1 MANVSTTVPNLVQGV
16 SQQAPSLRF
25 NGQCEEQTNAVGSVI
40 KGLIKRPYAHLI
52 SAIDKDAE
60 WDDDP
65 PGLDTDAG
73 YTDEAITNKGFHLF
87 INRGESI
94 QTGGGSAGQKAS
106 ERYVGIIEGSA
117 SAPKLRIINLDD
129 GTLATITHKNAAGA
143 LVTDPARNYV
153 NLPDYFDCPGEDYV
167 NYLKGAT
174 YADTTYLLNTTKT
187 TARKAASKTRA
198 YRKQDAIAFVKIGA
212 QGTTYTLKVTDEDT
226 GSITAAVLSI
236 TWDETW
242 RTNHGPAWRV
252 DGVTISSGGSGY
264 GAVPPAVFFHDDEG
278 WFRKPVLRCTV
289 SGGAVNSVEIIDRGQ
304 YNGAVGTT
312 GPASSAFTV
321 SGGYGTAEIVSDEDA
336 TSLEIRTTNTA
347 AELLKVMT
355 NTVTGTGF
363 DENAETLFAG
373 HTNYT
378 TIANGSTLSIK
389 RDDDTDFSIQAA
401 DSQGDTA
408 LGAVKGK
415 VQSLSDLPV
424 VAPLG
429 FQVMV
434 EGAKHI
440 EEDDYYLTFKTEHE
454 EDFGKGRWV
463 ESAGYDIDDSLDEET
478 MPYLLENTGTNAF
491 TLRPATWG
499 KREVGDESS
508 NPFPSFVGK
517 KISDLFFFKNR
528 LGFLSEDKVVLSE
541 DSSPQ
546 NLFRTTVRT
555 LLDTAPIDVTV
566 ATNMVQNLHSAVPF
580 QDNMILFSERGQFI
594 IDGRDALTPS
604 TIAVNAVTNYNTD
617 TSARPEAI
625 GPFIYFPSQRG
636 GFHSINEFALQDAA
650 DIYESTDITAQVPSY
665 IPRSSYFKM
674 TGSTTENMLAVT
686 TGDCTS
692 SPTTQKFFLYKFVFQ
707 ERQKVISAWSEITF
721 PFNIFSMEFINSE
734 LFIVGM
740 DPGNKK
746 LIVCKIDMREEVVDD
761 DTTGDLIVHM
771 DARKKHGTFNGST
784 DSFDA
789 LVREGTFHQGSGTS
803 SLSFYDTLG
812 RSVAMQAQPVSG
824 TTRSFMTTGVYV
836 SGTISP
842 LFDAFIVKAADKEG
856 NDDYDTGSS
865 SYPRATLSIS
875 ATNAAE
881 LTYMPDDTGNDNSVW
896 KSSTPGVDATDPK
909 TYTSW
914 SAYSNATGTP
924 EITTRFKGD
933 LLAGFPYEM
942 SYKFSE
948 PIFKQGN
955 PPVQYGSTRYILR
968 HLTLFFT
975 DAHNFKV
982 KVTPFRRSEKTFTY
996 DADDADTTTSDSG
1009 KFRASVLTSAEDTVI
1024 ELVNDSV
1031 FGGNFNSAEFEAN
1044 VHTRYS
1050 RL

>member
-40 KGLIKRPYAHLI
+40 KGLIKRPYAELVDAVDKSSELGATSI
-52 SAIDKDAE
+52 SNKDF
-60 WDDDP
+60 
-65 PGLDTDAG
+65 
-73 YTDEAITNKGFHLF
+73 YYF

-94 QTGGGSAGQKAS
+94 QTGQKAT
-106 ERYVGIIEGSA
+106 ERYVAVINGA
-117 SAPKLRIINLDD
+117 AATPKLRIFNLDD
-129 GTLATITHKNAAGA
+129 GTLATITHKDAAGD
-143 LVTDPARNYV
+143 LVETAATV
-153 NLPDYFDCPGEDYV
+153 ANLTDYFDAPGLDFV

-187 TARKAASKTRA
+187 TARKADSTTPIFK
-198 YRKQDAIAFVKIGA
+198 KHDAMAFVKIGA
-212 QGTTYTLKVTDEDT
+212 QGTTYRLKFTDDDT
-226 GSITAAVLSI
+226 GAVDTAEIQLNWGLSI
-236 TWDETW
+236 SNDTHSWW
-242 RTNHGPAWRV
+242 YV
-252 DGVTISSGGSGY
+252 DS
-264 GAVPPAVFFHDDEG
+264 
-278 WFRKPVLRCTV
+278 V
-289 SGGAVNSVEIIDRGQ
+289 SIIDP
-304 YNGAVGTT
+304 GANYTEAPTVTFNND
-312 GPASSAFTV
+312 GPGRLTEPVIKLSIEGGEVVSWEILNEGLYRNAVASGAPSGSSLFTV
-321 SGGYGTAEIVSDEDA
+321 SGGEGQASVA
-336 TSLEIRTTNTA
+336 TTDGATKSQIATENIA
-347 AELLKVMT
+347 AELVKALE
-355 NTVTGTGF
+355 NTGTAPGGF
-363 DENAETLFAG
+363 TRSEFAG
-373 HTNYT
+373 HENYT
-378 TIANGSTLSIK
+378 SISSGNTIFIQRDNASGFTL
-389 RDDDTDFSIQAA
+389 QAS
-401 DSQGDTA
+401 DSHGNTAFQG
-408 LGAVKGK
+408 VKGK

-429 FQVMV
+429 FQVRV

-440 EEDDYYLTFKTEHE
+440 QEDDYYLTFHTDSNEA
-454 EDFGKGRWV
+454 FGHGRWV
-463 ESAGYDIDDSLDEET
+463 ESAGYAVDKRLDEET
-478 MPYLLENTGTNAF
+478 MPYTLENTGTNAF
-491 TLRPATWG
+491 TLRPTGWAS
-499 KREVGDESS
+499 RDVGDEAS

-517 KISDLFFFKNR
+517 RLSELFFFKNR
-528 LGFLSEDKVVLSE
+528 LGFLSEDRVVFSE
-541 DSSPQ
+541 DSNPT

-566 ATNMVQNLHSAVPF
+566 ATNMVQNLHAAVPF

-665 IPRSSYFKM
+665 IPRNSYFKM

-896 KSSTPGVDATDPK
+896 KSSTPGGDATDPK

-948 PIFKQGN
+948 PVFKRGN

-982 KVTPFRRSEKTFTY
+982 KVTPFRRAEKTFTY